1 MSVNKVILVGNVG
14 KDVETTHLDGG
25 SQVSKF
31 SLATS
36 ENYTSKSGEKVTNT
50 EWHNIVV
57 WNKLS
62 EICEKYIK
70 KGQQVYLEGSIKTR
84 SWDDKDGIKRYTT
97 EIIASTIQMLGG
109 KKDQTDDT
117 QAVYESPVKSNNP
130 LLPPSEMAFTDGEK
144 EPEED
149 ESDLP
154 F

>member
-14 KDVETTHLDGG
+14 KDPETKSTERG
-25 SQVSKF
+25 QVSNF

-36 ENYTSKSGEKVTNT
+36 ESYTSKTGEKVNNV

-70 KGQQVYLEGSIKTR
+70 KGQQIYLEGSIKTR
-84 SWDDKDGIKRYTT
+84 SWDDKDGVKRYTT
-97 EIIASTIQMLGG
+97 EIIASAIQMLGS
-109 KKDQTDDT
+109 KKDSEEAAPT
-117 QAVYESPVKSNNP
+117 YESPVKPNP
-130 LLPPSEMAFTDGEK
+130 SGLPPTEYATQPPIEYDGE
-144 EPEED
+144 D
-149 ESDLP
+149 SLP